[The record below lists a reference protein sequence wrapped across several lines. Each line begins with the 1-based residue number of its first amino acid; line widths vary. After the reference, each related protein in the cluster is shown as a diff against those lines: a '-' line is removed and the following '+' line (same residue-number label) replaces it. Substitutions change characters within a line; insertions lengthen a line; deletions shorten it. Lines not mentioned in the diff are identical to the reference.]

1 MVASTAGVKART
13 PKPLNNDCL
22 SNFEQPM
29 AESTEAVWDFA
40 KQGAAYSKDVYERAK
55 AMADETNKVLEQSY
69 STVTKATADFNLQWI
84 EMLHANTNSAFDFCR
99 KLVGVKS
106 PSEFLELSSAQAR
119 KQFETFSEQA
129 KHLAALA
136 QKVTSSASAGRRH
149 ERIPQSR
156 MMRFLSLSTCGRGSD
171 ETPWSLI
178 RIRSF
183 AQLESLRRV

>member
-13 PKPLNNDCL
+13 PKPLNNDGL

-40 KQGAAYSKDVYERAK
+40 KQSAPYSKDVYERAK

-99 KLVGVKS
+99 KLVRVKS

-136 QKVTSSASAGRRH
+136 QTVTSDALQPLQAGATNPFRKV
-149 ERIPQSR
+149 
-156 MMRFLSLSTCGRGSD
+156 
-171 ETPWSLI
+171 
-178 RIRSF
+178 
-183 AQLESLRRV
+183 A

>member
-1 MVASTAGVKART
+1 MAPRKGQH
-13 PKPLNNDCL
+13 L
-22 SNFEQPM
+22 EQPM

-106 PSEFLELSSAQAR
+106 PSEFLELSSAEAR
-119 KQFETFSEQA
+119 KQFKTFTEQA

-136 QKVTSSASAGRRH
+136 QKATSDALEPLRAGATNA
-149 ERIPQSR
+149 
-156 MMRFLSLSTCGRGSD
+156 LGKV
-171 ETPWSLI
+171 
-178 RIRSF
+178 
-183 AQLESLRRV
+183 A

>member
-13 PKPLNNDCL
+13 PKPLNNDGL

-29 AESTEAVWDFA
+29 AEGTEAVQDFA

-129 KHLAALA
+129 STSRPWRK
-136 QKVTSSASAGRRH
+136 KVTSSASAGRRH
-149 ERIPQSR
+149 ERVPQSR
-156 MMRFLSLSTCGRGSD
+156 MMRLSLSTCGRGSD

>member
-13 PKPLNNDCL
+13 PKPLNNDGL

-40 KQGAAYSKDVYERAK
+40 EQGAAYSKDAYEK
-55 AMADETNKVLEQSY
+55 DETNKVFERKY
-69 STVTKATADFNLQWI
+69 STATKAAADFNLQWI

-106 PSEFLELSSAQAR
+106 PSEFLELSSAEAR
-119 KQFETFSEQA
+119 KQFKTFTEQA

-136 QKVTSSASAGRRH
+136 QKARSDALEPLRAGATNA
-149 ERIPQSR
+149 
-156 MMRFLSLSTCGRGSD
+156 LGKV
-171 ETPWSLI
+171 
-178 RIRSF
+178 
-183 AQLESLRRV
+183 A

>member
-13 PKPLNNDCL
+13 PKPLNNDGL

-29 AESTEAVWDFA
+29 AESTEVVWDFA

-69 STVTKATADFNLQWI
+69 STVTKATPRGPGA
-84 EMLHANTNSAFDFCR
+84 
-99 KLVGVKS
+99 KS
-106 PSEFLELSSAQAR
+106 DERCA
-119 KQFETFSEQA
+119 
-129 KHLAALA
+129 
-136 QKVTSSASAGRRH
+136 SASAGRRH
-149 ERIPQSR
+149 ECIPQSR

-171 ETPWSLI
+171 ETPWSLM

>member
-13 PKPLNNDCL
+13 PKPLNNDGL
-22 SNFEQPM
+22 TNFEQPM
-29 AESTEAVWDFA
+29 AEGTEAVRDFA

-129 KHLAALA
+129 KHLADLA
-136 QKVTSSASAGRRH
+136 QKVTSDALQPLQAGATNAFRKV
-149 ERIPQSR
+149 
-156 MMRFLSLSTCGRGSD
+156 
-171 ETPWSLI
+171 
-178 RIRSF
+178 
-183 AQLESLRRV
+183 A